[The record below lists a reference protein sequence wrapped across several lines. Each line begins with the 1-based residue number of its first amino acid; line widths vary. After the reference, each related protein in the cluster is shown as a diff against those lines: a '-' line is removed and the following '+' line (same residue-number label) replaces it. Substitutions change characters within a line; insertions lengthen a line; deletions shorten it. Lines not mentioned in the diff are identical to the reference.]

1 MDNIEKIKVDESVQ
15 RVADAISSYVE
26 LDEKQNVKLDEWTVS
41 DVEIAMKKKYG
52 KVDKA
57 AIEKLKKV
65 QHRGNVDRND
75 LVKVGHGKLNVESVE
90 LDEAKPEYEVKYA
103 KSKSGPIKVTKFMTL
118 DQAKEFLAKV
128 KKDGMNGIIS
138 KGGKPVKEEV
148 ELDEKTKWKM
158 GDGRPR
164 GGAYIENERFWDL
177 PKASLEYIIKDA
189 GEAIKANPK
198 ARKAT
203 TGRGNWADQI
213 NDAASVL
220 GWRKKNGIKEEAELD
235 EDIATMGAFIF
246 GGFALLP
253 AMIAFPLIDAKMK
266 GKLSGGIEKTVGNMI
281 SKFKKDK
288 NYKPTSAEVA
298 ASKELEKEVKKENP
312 SLFKKV
318 MAKVTK
324 IKSKKE
330 EAELDEA
337 KYEYDGKVVKIS
349 KKEFAKVS
357 KDYKNTTKGKERMM
371 VLDPKTKGSIS
382 VPVQFE
388 EDELE
393 EARQLKDPKKEVLV
407 VKNNK
412 VIVIDKKD
420 AKEYLNKGWELAE
433 EAELDE
439 ATKFPPDAYR
449 MPVTAKKLAKYAVKQ
464 KKGPTPE
471 DYNVFIHAAG
481 LMKIGRMD
489 QLSKYAMRQDTDV
502 RDKIIDMVKDTLGKD
517 KTEKI
522 FPVKIRE
529 QEVDESVQRVANAL
543 FYHEARKLSPSA
555 RAKRDA
561 LRDIGKD
568 KSKDD
573 DEVKATDAD
582 RERADRNIINKLKK
596 SADVKGNYEI
606 KFDKGPA
613 KKVSY
618 KLVQYA
624 LDKNEKMKPADKL
637 KFQNELTK
645 SYKDFLK
652 ALKDM

>member
-1 MDNIEKIKVDESVQ
+1 
-15 RVADAISSYVE
+15 
-26 LDEKQNVKLDEWTVS
+26 
-41 DVEIAMKKKYG
+41 
-52 KVDKA
+52 
-57 AIEKLKKV
+57 
-65 QHRGNVDRND
+65 
-75 LVKVGHGKLNVESVE
+75 
-90 LDEAKPEYEVKYA
+90 
-103 KSKSGPIKVTKFMTL
+103 
-118 DQAKEFLAKV
+118 
-128 KKDGMNGIIS
+128 MNGIIS

-253 AMIAFPLIDAKMK
+253 AMIAFQMIDAKMK

-393 EARQLKDPKKEVLV
+393 EARQLKNPKKEVLV

-420 AKEYLNKGWELAE
+420 AKEYLNKGW
-433 EAELDE
+433 
-439 ATKFPPDAYR
+439 
-449 MPVTAKKLAKYAVKQ
+449 
-464 KKGPTPE
+464 
-471 DYNVFIHAAG
+471 
-481 LMKIGRMD
+481 
-489 QLSKYAMRQDTDV
+489 
-502 RDKIIDMVKDTLGKD
+502 
-517 KTEKI
+517 
-522 FPVKIRE
+522 
-529 QEVDESVQRVANAL
+529 
-543 FYHEARKLSPSA
+543 
-555 RAKRDA
+555 
-561 LRDIGKD
+561 
-568 KSKDD
+568 
-573 DEVKATDAD
+573 
-582 RERADRNIINKLKK
+582 
-596 SADVKGNYEI
+596 
-606 KFDKGPA
+606 
-613 KKVSY
+613 
-618 KLVQYA
+618 
-624 LDKNEKMKPADKL
+624 
-637 KFQNELTK
+637 
-645 SYKDFLK
+645 
-652 ALKDM
+652 